1 MSHKETYEEH
11 LYALI
16 VAGGGGTRL
25 WPKSR
30 NATPKQF
37 LNLFYKKTLTQ
48 ITSVRLNKFIPWSNI
63 FVVTVSEA
71 YKKEVTKEVPQIPI
85 DNILVEPARKNTAP
99 AHGLG
104 ALYIYKKDH
113 DAVIVNAAADHLV
126 TPVDKY
132 INASK
137 AAAKAAFSGNLLVA
151 LGIKPTYPNVGYGHI
166 KKGVKF
172 AIFEGKTL
180 YKVDKFVEKPPLP
193 LAIKYTKSG
202 NYYWNANQY
211 VWRADTY
218 LTALKKY
225 EPLLGTVMDS
235 IFGALGTPDEKKVI
249 QNQYKII
256 PDTTTDGKDLSI
268 DYAVSERADNF
279 LVLPV
284 DYNWTD
290 IGDWNEVWE
299 NLDKDDSGNV
309 IIDGDEPGGRVI
321 SLDTSNTI
329 VHSDGRLIVIIDVDD
344 VAVVDTKNAVLICS
358 KSKAQNVK
366 KIVEQLKYEKKLE
379 YL

>member
-25 WPKSR
+25 WPRSR

-37 LNLFYKKTLTQ
+37 LKLFNNQTLTQ

-71 YKKEVTKEVPQIPI
+71 YKKEVTKQGPQIPI
-85 DNILVEPARKNTAP
+85 ANILVEPARKNTAP

-358 KSKAQNVK
+358 KTKAQNVK
-366 KIVEQLKYEKKLE
+366 KSVEQVKYEKKLE

>member
-1 MSHKETYEEH
+1 MSKGNYKDH
-11 LYALI
+11 LYALV

-37 LNLFYKKTLTQ
+37 LSLFYKKTLIQ
-48 ITSVRLNKFIPWSNI
+48 ITSDRLNKFIPWSNI

-71 YKKEVTKEVPQIPI
+71 YKKEVTKEVPQIPS
-85 DNILVEPARKNTAP
+85 DNIVVEPARKNTAP
-99 AHGLG
+99 AHGIG

-126 TPVDKY
+126 TPIAKY
-132 INASK
+132 IKASK
-137 AAAKAAFSGNLLVA
+137 AAAAVAFRGNFLVA

-166 KKGVKF
+166 KKGEKF
-172 AIFEGKTL
+172 AISEGKTL

-193 LAIKYTKSG
+193 LAMKYTKSG

-218 LTALKKY
+218 LNALKKY
-225 EPLLGTVMDS
+225 EPLLGMVMDS
-235 IFGALGTPDEKKVI
+235 ISGSLGTYDEKKVI
-249 QNQYKII
+249 EIQYSKI

-299 NLDKDDSGNV
+299 NLDKDESGNV

-329 VHSDGRLIVIIDVDD
+329 IHSDGRLIVVIDVDD
-344 VAVVDTKNAVLICS
+344 VAVIDTKNAVLVCA

-366 KIVEQLKYEKKLE
+366 KIVERLKEEKMLE
-379 YL
+379 LL

>member
-25 WPKSR
+25 WPRSR

-37 LNLFYKKTLTQ
+37 LKLFNNQTLTQ

-71 YKKEVTKEVPQIPI
+71 YKKEVTKQVPQIPI

>member
-37 LNLFYKKTLTQ
+37 INLFYKKTLTQ

-126 TPVDKY
+126 TPVKKY
-132 INASK
+132 IKASK

-211 VWRADTY
+211 VWRADSY

-235 IFGALGTPDEKKVI
+235 ISSALGTLEEKNVI
-249 QNQYKII
+249 ASQYSKI
-256 PDTTTDGKDLSI
+256 PDLTTDGKDLSI

-309 IIDGDEPGGRVI
+309 VIDGDEPGGRVI
-321 SLDTSNTI
+321 SLDTTNTI

-366 KIVEQLKYEKKLE
+366 KIVEQLKGEKKIE

>member
-1 MSHKETYEEH
+1 MSKGNYKEH

-37 LNLFYKKTLTQ
+37 LSLFYKKTLTQ
-48 ITSVRLNKFIPWSNI
+48 ITSDRLNKFIPWSNI

-71 YKKEVTKEVPQIPI
+71 YKKEVTKEVPQIPS
-85 DNILVEPARKNTAP
+85 DNIVVEPARKNTAP

-104 ALYIYKKDH
+104 ALNIYKKDH

-126 TPVDKY
+126 TPIAEY
-132 INASK
+132 IKASK
-137 AAAKAAFSGNLLVA
+137 AAAAAAFSGNFLVA

-166 KKGVKF
+166 KKGEKF
-172 AIFEGKTL
+172 AIFEGKIL

-193 LAIKYTKSG
+193 LAMKYTKSG

-218 LTALKKY
+218 LNALKKY
-225 EPLLGTVMDS
+225 EPLLGAVMDS
-235 IFGALGTPDEKKVI
+235 ISGALGTYDEKKVI
-249 QNQYKII
+249 EIQYSKI

-299 NLDKDDSGNV
+299 NLDKDASGNV
-309 IIDGDEPGGRVI
+309 VIDGDEPGGRVI
-321 SLDTSNTI
+321 SLDTTNTI

-344 VAVVDTKNAVLICS
+344 VAVIDTKNAVLVCA

-366 KIVEQLKYEKKLE
+366 KIVEQLKKEKKVEFL
-379 YL
+379 